1 MGQARSRDSAYV
13 SPEMLQQP
21 VRKAGSLTSL
31 SFGRMGRKNGAVR
44 RSRSFRENKEVQEAL
59 LRLRIENET
68 KDLQRWVNERPKKQ
82 ARGGIVPKL
91 VDLAA
96 VTVAQNLRGPAD
108 VDGLPV
114 PRELKEVVEFR
125 LMPTFDEKMA
135 DNSKTTFSDRG
146 RTVQYTG
153 RGYSTNVMKTP
164 FRRGLRN
171 GRHAW
176 IIYVDTS
183 RVQGWMQIGVVDQQ
197 RVDARCS
204 TAWDGNPHPFRKGE
218 IARRSNGN
226 FHSGRNELEA
236 TMVQETIFLSG
247 YGAGDTIAMKVDFD
261 TRELY
266 WLKNGEPYGNRV
278 SFDEDTILHPSVS
291 LDSPGEAV
299 SIVYY
304 SGPIAI

>member
-1 MGQARSRDSAYV
+1 MGQGRSRDTAYV
-13 SPEMLQQP
+13 APEMLQQP
-21 VRKAGSLTSL
+21 MRKAGSLTSL
-31 SFGRMGRKNGAVR
+31 SFGRARKSGGVR

-59 LRLRIENET
+59 LRLRIESEM
-68 KDLQRWVNERPKKQ
+68 KDLQRWVNERPKKH
-82 ARGGIVPKL
+82 AMDGVIPPKL

-114 PRELKEVVEFR
+114 TRELKDVVEFR
-125 LMPTFDEKMA
+125 LLPTFDEKNA
-135 DNSKTTFSDRG
+135 DPKTIFTDRG
-146 RTVQYTG
+146 RNAQYTG
-153 RGYSTNVMKTP
+153 KGYSTTVMKTP
-164 FRRGLRN
+164 SGRGLRH

-183 RVQGWMQIGVVDQQ
+183 RVQGWMQIGVVNQKRMDTE
-197 RVDARCS
+197 CS

-247 YGAGDTIAMKVDFD
+247 YGAGDTIGMKVDFD
-261 TRELY
+261 ARELY
-266 WLKNGEPYGNRV
+266 WLKNGEPYGSRV
-278 SFDEDTILHPSVS
+278 SFDEDTVFHPSVS
-291 LDSPGEAV
+291 LDSPGETV